1 MRIALDAMGTD
12 RHPSVEIRGAVQAL
26 RELPGDFTLLLVGDR
41 ERIEAELTQVSG
53 IDSTR
58 IEVVHATQT
67 VSAADPPASVLR
79 KKPDSSIVVG
89 LKLLKNEQADAFIS
103 AGSTGAVMAASLFL
117 LGRLPGVDRPG
128 VATVIPT
135 GAAPMLLIDAGAN
148 IDCKA
153 THLVQF
159 ARLAAVYAEDVLG
172 RENPRIG
179 LLNIGEE
186 PEKGNEL
193 SIETHHRL
201 AESDLNFVGNV
212 EGRDIIHGVCDVL
225 VTDGFCGNVLLKF
238 YESVAGFMYKMV
250 AEEIG
255 PKGVRADVDRVF
267 HAFDW
272 TQYGGAPL
280 LGVNGISIICH
291 GGSPPEAIRN
301 AVRVAI
307 QAIEKRIL
315 GHIQREI
322 EDHEKTDAS
331 DSAVLTPTR
340 EKTGSTAGGYPE
352 NG

>member
-1 MRIALDAMGTD
+1 
-12 RHPSVEIRGAVQAL
+12 VQAL
-26 RELPGDFTLLLVGDR
+26 RELPGDFTLLLVGDQAR
-41 ERIEAELTQVSG
+41 VEAELAQLSDVDT
-53 IDSTR
+53 TR
-58 IEVVHATQT
+58 LEIVHAAET
-67 VSAADPPASVLR
+67 VSAADPPATVLR

-117 LGRLPGVDRPG
+117 LGRLPGVDRPS

-135 GAAPMLLIDAGAN
+135 GGAPCLLIDAGAN

-153 THLVQF
+153 SHLVQF

-186 PEKGNEL
+186 PEKGNEVVV
-193 SIETHHRL
+193 ETHQRL
-201 AESDLNFVGNV
+201 AESDLNFIGNV
-212 EGRDIIHGVCDVL
+212 EGRDIIRGVCDVL

-250 AEEIG
+250 TQEIG
-255 PKGVRADVDRVF
+255 PKGLQSDIDRVF
-267 HAFDW
+267 HSFEW

-307 QAIEKRIL
+307 QAIEKRII

-331 DSAVLTPTR
+331 ESTVLASTR
-340 EKTGSTAGGYPE
+340 EKTTSSAGGYPE